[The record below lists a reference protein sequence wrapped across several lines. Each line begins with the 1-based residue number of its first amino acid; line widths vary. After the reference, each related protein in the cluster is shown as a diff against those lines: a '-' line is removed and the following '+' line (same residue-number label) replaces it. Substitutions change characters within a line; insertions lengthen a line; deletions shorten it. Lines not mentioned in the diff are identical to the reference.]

1 MILANLRQRLTPDD
15 HRLVLAMLSRG
26 EPGRRARL
34 ERRAAEEGPD
44 GLLDDPELPGLLLH
58 APGYATPSAPLFI
71 LVAVRHALRRAGLD
85 DRRLADYVGAMVF
98 EFGLK
103 DRAWRAAPHDDDEF
117 HYLTDI
123 VSAAEQ
129 NEGRRGFLLLAH
141 LGNYSLWLAGLFP
154 DRVAERRQ
162 RRGGP
167 GFSYYETLG
176 ARGFRRAS
184 DDDLAARLDLAD
196 VYAHAAER
204 FGAIR
209 MALNRLS
216 DEAFFRT
223 GGTERLLRQAADAV
237 AYPPRAQPLF

>member
-15 HRLVLAMLSRG
+15 HGLVLALLSRG
-26 EPGRRARL
+26 DPGQQARL

-44 GLLDDPELPGLLLH
+44 GLLDEAALPGLLLN
-58 APGYATPSAPLFI
+58 APGCATPSAPLF
-71 LVAVRHALRRAGLD
+71 LYVTVRHALRRAGVD

-103 DRAWRAAPHDDDEF
+103 DRAWRADQHDDDEF
-117 HYLTDI
+117 RYLTDI
-123 VSAAEQ
+123 VAAAEQ
-129 NEGRRGFLLLAH
+129 NAGRRGFLLRAH

-154 DRVAERRQ
+154 DWVAERRQ

-167 GFSYYETLG
+167 GFSYYESLG
-176 ARGFRRAS
+176 ARGFRLAS
-184 DDDLAARLDLAD
+184 DDDLAARLELAD
-196 VYAHAAER
+196 VYALVAER
-204 FGAIR
+204 FGEVR
-209 MALNRLS
+209 VALNRLS

-237 AYPPRAQPLF
+237 SFPPPSGPLF